1 MNAADM
7 AAAGREFPPRLT
19 GGESPRSAEDV
30 AIDWFSVTFLPE
42 SEDLDVGAE
51 CWELLKRVIG
61 SVSGAEAP
69 PTKGYERGVK
79 FFVRRYGEL
88 VNIGRCDWG
97 GALHLGR
104 ARLEL
109 FGSGSSIVKHWWG
122 VADWLEE
129 QSTVK
134 ITRVD
139 LALDFLEGEVG
150 IGDAVEWLK
159 SGLFN
164 NGGRNPRHSTPGDWL
179 SDRPEHGRTLE
190 IGRRENGKMLRVYEK
205 GRQLGQP
212 ESEWTRF
219 EVEIRNNDREI
230 PLDVLTNPGKYFA
243 GAYKAL
249 EGIAK
254 HAPSR
259 IATHQKEGQITV
271 ERMTE
276 VVRTQ
281 YGPFLH
287 VLRASLTSDEVMEAL
302 SRPGVPRRLERCAVA
317 SSIEPQELINHE

>member
-1 MNAADM
+1 MNPSSTAAVP
-7 AAAGREFPPRLT
+7 REFPPRLT

-42 SEDLDVGAE
+42 SHDLDVGAE

-61 SVSGAEAP
+61 AVSGADAP
-69 PTKGYERGVK
+69 PTKGYDRGVK
-79 FFVRRYGEL
+79 FFVRSFGQM

-97 GALHLGR
+97 GALHQNR

-109 FGSGSSIVKHWWG
+109 FGSGSSVVKHWWG
-122 VADWLEE
+122 VLDWLEDQQE
-129 QSTVK
+129 VK

-139 LALDFLEGEVG
+139 LALDFLEGEFG
-150 IGDAVEWLK
+150 IKDAVQWLK
-159 SGLFN
+159 DGLFN

-179 SDRPEHGRTLE
+179 SEQPEHGRTLE

-205 GRQLGQP
+205 GRQLGRP
-212 ESEWTRF
+212 DSEWVRF

-230 PLDVLTNPGKYFA
+230 PLDVLTNPGRYFA

-249 EGIAK
+249 QGLSE

-259 IATHQKEGQITV
+259 IATQQKEGQISV
-271 ERMTE
+271 ERMSE

-281 YGPFLH
+281 YGPFFN
-287 VLRASLTSDEVMEAL
+287 VLRASMTSDQVMDAL
-302 SRPGVPRRLERCAVA
+302 SRPGVPRRLERSAVA
-317 SSIEPQELINHE
+317 HVLEPEECV

>member
-1 MNAADM
+1 MTRGVQAAD
-7 AAAGREFPPRLT
+7 RSESPPRLT

-30 AIDWFSVTFLPE
+30 AIDWFSVTFTPE
-42 SEDLDVGAE
+42 SPDLDVGAE

-61 SVSGAEAP
+61 PVSGLDAP
-69 PTKGYERGVK
+69 PTKGYDRGVK
-79 FFVRRYGEL
+79 YYVRRFGEL

-109 FGSGSSIVKHWWG
+109 FGTGSSIVKHWWG
-122 VADWLEE
+122 VEAWLQE
-129 QSTVK
+129 QSEVK

-139 LALDFLEGEVG
+139 LALDFLAGEFG
-150 IGDAVEWLK
+150 IKDAVEWLRD
-159 SGLFN
+159 GLFN

-179 SDRPEHGRTLE
+179 SDQPTHGRTLE

-205 GRQLGQP
+205 GRQLGDP
-212 ESEWTRF
+212 SSEWTRF

-230 PLDVLTNPGKYFA
+230 PLDVLTNPGRYFA

-249 EGIAK
+249 DGLSK
-254 HAPSR
+254 HAPER
-259 IATHQKEGQITV
+259 IRTQQKEGQISLT
-271 ERMTE
+271 RMTE

-287 VLRASLTSDEVMEAL
+287 VLRASLTSDQVIEAL
-302 SRPGVPRRLERCAVA
+302 SRPGVPRRLERPAVA
-317 SSIEPQELINHE
+317 SSIEPQELQL

>member
-1 MNAADM
+1 MTAGIQAAS
-7 AAAGREFPPRLT
+7 GRHLPPCLT

-42 SEDLDVGAE
+42 SSDLDVGAE

-61 SVSGAEAP
+61 SVSGLDAP
-69 PTKGYERGVK
+69 PTKGYDRGVK
-79 FFVRRYGEL
+79 FFVRRFGEL

-97 GALHLGR
+97 GGLHLGR

-109 FGSGSSIVKHWWG
+109 FGSGSSIVRHWWG
-122 VADWLEE
+122 VQDWLDDQAE
-129 QSTVK
+129 VK

-139 LALDFLEGEVG
+139 LALDFLEGEFG
-150 IGDAVEWLK
+150 IKDAVEWLQG
-159 SGLFN
+159 GLFN

-179 SDRPEHGRTLE
+179 IDRPIHGRTLE

-205 GRQLGQP
+205 GRQLGNP
-212 ESEWTRF
+212 ESNWTRF
-219 EVEIRNNDREI
+219 EVEIRNNDRVI
-230 PLDVLTNPGKYFA
+230 PLDVLTNPGRYFA

-249 EGIAK
+249 DGLSD
-254 HAPSR
+254 HAAER
-259 IATHQKEGQITV
+259 IPTHQKEGEISLS
-271 ERMTE
+271 RMTE

-302 SRPGVPRRLERCAVA
+302 SRPGVPRRLERPAVA
-317 SSIEPQELINHE
+317 LSLEPEEIV

>member
-1 MNAADM
+1 MTDSFQAAV
-7 AAAGREFPPRLT
+7 GREFPPSLT

-30 AIDWFSVTFLPE
+30 AIDWFSVTFMPE
-42 SEDLDVGAE
+42 SSDLDVGAE

-61 SVSGAEAP
+61 SVSGLDAP
-69 PTKGYERGVK
+69 PTKGYARGVK
-79 FFVRRYGEL
+79 FYVRRFGEL

-122 VADWLEE
+122 VEHWLEE
-129 QSTVK
+129 QSQVK

-139 LALDFLEGEVG
+139 LALDFLNGEYG
-150 IGDAVEWLK
+150 IKDAVEWLQ

-179 SDRPEHGRTLE
+179 NAQPVHGRTLE

-205 GRQLGQP
+205 GRQLGDP
-212 ESEWTRF
+212 GSHWTRF

-230 PLDVLTNPGKYFA
+230 PLDVLTNPGRYFA

-249 EGIAK
+249 EGLSD
-254 HAPSR
+254 HAPQR
-259 IATHQKEGQITV
+259 IATQQKEGQISL
-271 ERMTE
+271 ERMTD

-302 SRPGVPRRLERCAVA
+302 SRPGVPRRLERPIVA
-317 SSIEPQELINHE
+317 DCLEPAEL

>member
-1 MNAADM
+1 MPSVDPSPSC
-7 AAAGREFPPRLT
+7 GRFPPRLT
-19 GGESPRSAEDV
+19 GGESPRTADDV
-30 AIDWFSVTFLPE
+30 AIDWFSVTFFPE
-42 SEDLDVGAE
+42 SPDLDVGAE
-51 CWELLKRVIG
+51 SWELLKRIIG
-61 SVSGAEAP
+61 PVSGVEAP
-69 PTKGYERGVK
+69 PTKGYATGCK
-79 FFVRRYGEL
+79 FYVRRFGEL

-122 VADWLEE
+122 LVDWLNL
-129 QSTVK
+129 QTDVS
-134 ITRVD
+134 ITRID
-139 LALDFLEGEVG
+139 LALDFLGGEVG
-150 IGDAVEWLK
+150 ISDAVSWLQ

-179 SDRPEHGRTLE
+179 NDQPVHGRTLE

-205 GRQLGQP
+205 GRQLGDP
-212 ESEWTRF
+212 TSEWTRF

-230 PLDVLTNPGKYFA
+230 PLDVLTNPGRYFS

-249 EGIAK
+249 AQLVTC
-254 HAPSR
+254 PSER
-259 IATHQKEGQITV
+259 IATHQKEGQISV
-271 ERMTE
+271 DRMAS

-287 VLRASLTSDEVMEAL
+287 VLRASLTSDQVIDAL
-302 SRPGVPRRLERCAVA
+302 SRPGVPRRLERPAVA
-317 SSIEPQELINHE
+317 HSIEPMELLS